1 MFNKFLVIDFVLI
14 YLNFSCAFYRIGKK
28 SFQPADFRKRFPYGR
43 LKTQVAITDDLK
55 KLVNVENALLEE
67 ECVIGEA
74 QGNRNNLNY
83 QGRNFGK
90 VVVSSKDGGSKFF
103 ASSKYRSLDKSGGR
117 NMVNPIH
124 NKFIVEKGNR
134 GSNITRDKYM
144 FSTSKNSKLAFQLL
158 VASMLGARP
167 SESNSKRR
175 TWLLQIGKLENDI
188 LKSGNEVNILQDTR
202 HKLNVYKTFNIRVS
216 RMIEQ
221 NAKNNEKLERNLCT
235 KELKKNIVER
245 DVPAEGPYG
254 LVENGLA

>member
-1 MFNKFLVIDFVLI
+1 MCNKFLVIDFVLI
-14 YLNFSCAFYRIGKK
+14 YLSFSCAFYRIGKK
-28 SFQPADFRKRFPYGR
+28 SFQQADFRKRFPSGR

-83 QGRNFGK
+83 QGKNYGK
-90 VVVSSKDGGSKFF
+90 VVIDSKEGGSKFF

-124 NKFIVEKGNR
+124 NKFIVEKGIR

-144 FSTSKNSKLAFQLL
+144 SSTSKNSKLAFQLL
-158 VASMLGARP
+158 VASMLGGRP

-175 TWLLQIGKLENDI
+175 TWLLQIGELENDI
-188 LKSGNEVNILQDTR
+188 LKSGNEVNILQDTG

-221 NAKNNEKLERNLCT
+221 NAKNNEKLERNMCT
-235 KELKKNIVER
+235 KELKKNMVER
-245 DVPAEGPYG
+245 DVPAEGPCG
-254 LVENGLA
+254 LKENGLA